1 MKEERDF
8 KLVCTGGPYG
18 DCCCSYDVELRGE
31 WTVQEFV
38 KAVLER
44 NPCELGFFYIQR
56 AGQKWY
62 EAQVKIEYQYGNMK
76 STVPKKIARK
86 KIKRVHSND
95 GLLDR
100 NIKTRRRTGQRRSVF
115 VKRLV
120 SRVIARRIVAEVEQI
135 CGLKMQLES
144 TRQLVEQ
151 QNWRKIAYITAD
163 CFVVRPLRR
172 WLKRRHE
179 K

>member
-1 MKEERDF
+1 M
-8 KLVCTGGPYG
+8 
-18 DCCCSYDVELRGE
+18 
-31 WTVQEFV
+31 
-38 KAVLER
+38 
-44 NPCELGFFYIQR
+44 
-56 AGQKWY
+56 
-62 EAQVKIEYQYGNMK
+62 
-76 STVPKKIARK
+76 
-86 KIKRVHSND
+86 
-95 GLLDR
+95 
-100 NIKTRRRTGQRRSVF
+100 
-115 VKRLV
+115 KRLV
-120 SRVIARRIVAEVEQI
+120 SRVLARRVVAGVEQI

>member
-1 MKEERDF
+1 MKR
-8 KLVCTGGPYG
+8 P
-18 DCCCSYDVELRGE
+18 
-31 WTVQEFV
+31 
-38 KAVLER
+38 
-44 NPCELGFFYIQR
+44 
-56 AGQKWY
+56 
-62 EAQVKIEYQYGNMK
+62 
-76 STVPKKIARK
+76 
-86 KIKRVHSND
+86 
-95 GLLDR
+95 
-100 NIKTRRRTGQRRSVF
+100 
-115 VKRLV
+115 V
-120 SRVIARRIVAEVEQI
+120 SRVLARRVVAEVEQI

>member
-1 MKEERDF
+1 M
-8 KLVCTGGPYG
+8 
-18 DCCCSYDVELRGE
+18 
-31 WTVQEFV
+31 
-38 KAVLER
+38 
-44 NPCELGFFYIQR
+44 
-56 AGQKWY
+56 
-62 EAQVKIEYQYGNMK
+62 
-76 STVPKKIARK
+76 
-86 KIKRVHSND
+86 
-95 GLLDR
+95 
-100 NIKTRRRTGQRRSVF
+100 
-115 VKRLV
+115 KRLV
-120 SRVIARRIVAEVEQI
+120 SRVIARRVVAEVEQI

>member
-1 MKEERDF
+1 
-8 KLVCTGGPYG
+8 
-18 DCCCSYDVELRGE
+18 
-31 WTVQEFV
+31 
-38 KAVLER
+38 
-44 NPCELGFFYIQR
+44 
-56 AGQKWY
+56 
-62 EAQVKIEYQYGNMK
+62 
-76 STVPKKIARK
+76 
-86 KIKRVHSND
+86 
-95 GLLDR
+95 
-100 NIKTRRRTGQRRSVF
+100 

-120 SRVIARRIVAEVEQI
+120 SRVLARRVVAEVEQI

>member
-1 MKEERDF
+1 M
-8 KLVCTGGPYG
+8 
-18 DCCCSYDVELRGE
+18 
-31 WTVQEFV
+31 
-38 KAVLER
+38 
-44 NPCELGFFYIQR
+44 
-56 AGQKWY
+56 
-62 EAQVKIEYQYGNMK
+62 
-76 STVPKKIARK
+76 
-86 KIKRVHSND
+86 
-95 GLLDR
+95 
-100 NIKTRRRTGQRRSVF
+100 
-115 VKRLV
+115 KRLV
-120 SRVIARRIVAEVEQI
+120 SRVIARRVVVEVEQI

>member
-1 MKEERDF
+1 M
-8 KLVCTGGPYG
+8 
-18 DCCCSYDVELRGE
+18 
-31 WTVQEFV
+31 
-38 KAVLER
+38 
-44 NPCELGFFYIQR
+44 
-56 AGQKWY
+56 
-62 EAQVKIEYQYGNMK
+62 
-76 STVPKKIARK
+76 
-86 KIKRVHSND
+86 
-95 GLLDR
+95 
-100 NIKTRRRTGQRRSVF
+100 
-115 VKRLV
+115 KRLV
-120 SRVIARRIVAEVEQI
+120 SRLLARRVVVEVEQI

>member
-1 MKEERDF
+1 M
-8 KLVCTGGPYG
+8 
-18 DCCCSYDVELRGE
+18 
-31 WTVQEFV
+31 
-38 KAVLER
+38 
-44 NPCELGFFYIQR
+44 
-56 AGQKWY
+56 
-62 EAQVKIEYQYGNMK
+62 
-76 STVPKKIARK
+76 
-86 KIKRVHSND
+86 
-95 GLLDR
+95 
-100 NIKTRRRTGQRRSVF
+100 
-115 VKRLV
+115 KRLV
-120 SRVIARRIVAEVEQI
+120 SRLLARRVVAEVEQI